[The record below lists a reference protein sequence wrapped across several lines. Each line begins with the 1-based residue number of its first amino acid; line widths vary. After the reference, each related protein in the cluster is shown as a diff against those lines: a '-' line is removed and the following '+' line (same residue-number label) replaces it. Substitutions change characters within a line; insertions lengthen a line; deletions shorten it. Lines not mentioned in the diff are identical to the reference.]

1 MGMDSLVN
9 FGVAGAVIVVVGLF
23 LRHLYVAQKE
33 SRAEREQERK
43 ILTEI
48 ITNDLAHVGE
58 GLAKNVETLQ
68 DVAHGLREV
77 RTGLEKLNGR
87 R

>member
-1 MGMDSLVN
+1 MDAGNAVN

-43 ILTEI
+43 VLTDI

-77 RTGLEKLNGR
+77 RKGLERLNGKG
-87 R
+87 